1 MTKLGCRCLSAVPL
15 TALVCLLL
23 RTPAP
28 GHAQQQHPSASPAA
42 GGAAPQTSSPAH
54 PLSSPPLPLS
64 LRPGFLGTQNHV
76 NREAYFNGSAWARI
90 STYRSLWGQ
99 VGLSFRACRA
109 GGGVG
114 GGGELFS
121 MRSTNGIVLT
131 LSVGPESLSLVISLT
146 RPPPSGSPS
155 SGGPRRQEVMISAH
169 LLDNAWHTVELVQRL
184 GELVLS
190 VTGVGGGGPNG
201 GPGRK
206 ESLLVANTSRNPEFL
221 VLNAIDQGA
230 VLIGQGFRG
239 CILEGP
245 GIVLNSTNVQ
255 YHHVQWG
262 PCPLHANSCEVNDY
276 CFNEP
281 CMRHGICISRSDH
294 YECRCAA
301 RYSGNNCEKDNG
313 SPCERDGFRPCLNN
327 GICQEDPMGNYTC
340 TCGPRFTGEH
350 CETEVSPHLC
360 DNNPCHNN
368 GTCHVS
374 QNGNQY
380 ECICPPGFT
389 GLDCS
394 INIDECAS
402 SPCQHGGI
410 CIDGANTYSCQ
421 CARTGYQG
429 VNCEI
434 NINECEENPCQNR
447 GICFDN
453 YGSYT
458 CQCNPGYGGQN
469 CELVLEECS
478 SHPCQNAG
486 ICLDLVGGFECRC
499 SPGYRG
505 VTCEIEIDECEVPLG
520 QSPLCPYP
528 NSMCL
533 DGVGTYQ
540 CVCMPGYLGV
550 PPNCTEGVPCSTTPC
565 LNGGTC
571 YTYPGSSSDLDGAQI
586 CVCPP
591 GFTGADCGNKMAGI
605 RSAGIGNIRPSSASR
620 SANGVVTSSVGLL
633 HLQNAGPGRC
643 GALGRGCENGGT
655 CLGDTCVCPE
665 HFTGRTCEALVRCEA
680 NPCLHSTSCKDYT
693 GGYYCA
699 CEPGWIGSNCD
710 LDVNECQSDPCRN
723 GASCTDSINS
733 FSCSC
738 LPGFTGKMCEVSI
751 DECASSPCLNGGT
764 CEDRINGYVCNCA
777 QAFMGE
783 RCEREFD
790 PCAAFTPCQ
799 NNATCVTKRSRREYY
814 CECAPGFEGL
824 HCENNV
830 NDCLRAS
837 CPSDKVCVD
846 GVGGYECKCPE
857 GFTGENCLVDID
869 HCLSKPCQ
877 NNGTCRDGVTNYTCI
892 CPPGYT
898 GRNCESDI
906 DECGISTQLCNNGI
920 CLNTEGS
927 YQCFCRPGFSGD
939 HCDLDFDE
947 CLSRPCRNGATCENK
962 INGYNCIC
970 TPGYTGKDCG
980 TNINECESNP
990 CQYGSTCIDEIAS
1003 YTCVCPAGLTGQL
1016 CETNIDDCESNPCLN
1031 NGTCVDGMNEYTCN
1045 CTGTGFEGEHC
1056 ENNVDDCAPTS
1067 PCLNGAPCVDDINDY
1082 SCTCFPGYTGKNCEI
1097 DINECEPSP
1106 CQYGGTC
1113 LQRSNV
1119 SLYAS
1124 SGQYSILAMTSSVS
1138 YGSPQTARINL
1149 PFSLP
1154 PIFNKEFSPAN
1165 AAGYECICPRGLVGR
1180 DCEENVN
1187 ECASSPCANG
1197 ACVDRVDGFTCE
1209 CEPGFEGERCEI
1221 EIDECLRYNP
1231 CVHGNCLDQ
1240 RADYQCECFPGYGGR
1255 NCSQELI
1262 GCRGHPCENNGS
1274 CTPYL
1279 EGEVHHRFN
1288 CTCPQ
1293 GFRGKMCER
1302 PTTMSL
1308 TGSSYVLVNSAG
1320 GREEGYDVQLRFRT
1334 TLQSGLLA
1342 IGRGLTYYILELAGG
1357 RLNLH
1362 SSLLNKWE
1370 GVIIGSRL
1378 DNGNWQK
1385 VFVAVN
1391 ASHLVLA
1398 ANEEQTIYPI
1408 TLVEGS
1414 SNQFTSFPITYIGGA
1429 VSTLRRLAHGPPSFI
1444 GCIQDIAVNGAWV
1457 LPGTTKA
1464 EEEMDHGDEHP
1475 TSDPSSGDG
1484 VTERNGVTDSH
1495 GLADGDGENQ
1505 ESGSGKSVVTYG
1517 PTLHRDG
1524 EDVAETTGLNGT
1536 EPTVK
1541 LEMVDIGC
1549 PREPQCDP
1557 NPCHSGGHCTDLW
1570 RDFKCNCERPY
1581 LGHTCQY
1588 NMTAATFGHES
1599 TGASL
1604 VAVRVGDEA
1613 RRAVRSVVNI
1623 SMFIRTRQSTSGCCI
1638 FHLGSSL
1645 PPPSAQAIAQGL
1657 PGTSSIGGGNSVGRG
1672 QPPLLPLPLVSPSII
1687 GPPDESLISAQLEG
1701 GELLVRIKLNSTPE
1715 AYTVGGVRLDDGNNH
1730 LIQVVREVTLVQVKI
1745 NGTEYF
1751 RKTISA
1757 TGKLNAQVLYL
1768 GGMPSYAHL
1777 SSTPSPSGAPQHLE
1791 TLPQLQHH
1799 TVSASG
1805 GLDSIDD
1812 GHDERFVR
1820 QAMGGIVNSDIDL
1833 SPQTGPEALTGSL
1846 PYFKGIIQ
1854 DVQISNG
1861 NRTMVVEFFPLRVKD
1876 LEIPPPFGNVSFV
1889 GGRVLEGVVSDDS
1902 CVSDPC
1908 LHNGTCRITWNDFD
1922 MSWKEGYCLTPDGQI
1937 RNEQICLP
1945 HVMRCNCP
1953 RGYKGKRC
1961 EEMEFCQLQE
1971 CPPGGTCRNLEGG
1984 YECVANVTFAGH
1996 NSTLRYVYHKSAS
2009 KSDEDESPLDTIELT
2024 YWSKAGGTLLY
2035 IGAANGDGDGS
2046 AEYFS
2051 LTATDS
2057 GHVTAA
2063 WQLSNGVVD
2072 GSALDTYHQSV
2083 EVEIRENWAKVFV
2096 EVMKDG
2102 TLSLRLKPLSSAS
2115 EDLTPLVPID
2125 DVRSQVTSSMMGTGP
2140 LPPTLPITPEDLGSA
2155 STHQGNFSL
2164 SAWRRLVKNGVVELG
2179 GGRGVMASDKNPFYY
2194 VSMTTSEDRNDVD
2207 YKAAGTGKAKNS
2219 ALGPSPP
2226 LKGCLG
2232 EVRIGG
2238 LLLPYF
2244 TSSEL
2249 GYPHPD
2255 AERFELLPPA
2265 VTADLSGLK
2274 NRTVVETGCVLCF
2287 EGQCKNGGHCT
2298 DPTRSPK
2305 CDCAPGFEGPDD
2317 GCETNIDECVLKPE
2331 DIPEMPGKGPRGE
2344 KDIVEKNDLP
2354 PPLPRYSGHNCQNGA
2369 TCRDAIANYT
2379 CECAPGWQGWLCD
2392 QKIDECASNPCLNG
2406 GNCTDKIAHF
2416 ECTCP
2421 EDFIGDRCENPKL
2434 KTCESDPCF
2443 TNGSSC
2449 IDEPNPKTG
2458 DNFTCICA
2466 EGYDEPYC
2474 KDPFCHVNPCLN
2486 GGMCNVSE
2494 ELPPHC
2500 VCLPGFVGKH
2510 CEIDIDECA
2519 SHPCMHKGHC
2529 INQIN
2534 QYTCNCSGTGYM
2546 GENCELDIDECA
2558 LTADLCG
2565 FSGKICINIDGG
2577 FLCQCNPG
2585 LCGDDCSLPDPC
2597 VSNPCEVDELCSANC
2612 TTEPDFVC
2620 IVPFDESSTSTDG
2633 SLTGD
2638 VEAAGIS
2645 PSDVVIIVVS
2655 IIGAFVVLG
2664 GGAGLT
2670 AFLVMARKKRATRG
2684 TYSPSQ
2690 QEYCN
2695 PRVEM
2700 DNVLK
2705 PPPEERL
2712 I

>member
-1 MTKLGCRCLSAVPL
+1 MDCHDCGRRRRHFHLRHLAVPL
-15 TALVCLLL
+15 TAVLCLLL
-23 RTPAP
+23 RTAP
-28 GHAQQQHPSASPAA
+28 CGGQQHSASPAP
-42 GGAAPQTSSPAH
+42 GGVPPQAAPSHQQA
-54 PLSSPPLPLS
+54 SPPLPL
-64 LRPGFLGTQNHV
+64 RPPFLVAQNHFY
-76 NREAYFNGSAWARI
+76 REAYFNGSAWARI
-90 STYRSLWGQ
+90 PPNYGSLRGQ
-99 VGLSFRACRA
+99 VGLSFRACGA
-109 GGGVG
+109 GGGTG

-121 MRSTNGIVLT
+121 QRSTNGIVLT
-131 LSVGPESLSLVISLT
+131 LSVGPEGLALVVTVT
-146 RPPPSGSPS
+146 RPLPSGSPAN
-155 SGGPRRQEVMISAH
+155 GGLRRQEVMISAY

-190 VTGVGGGGPNG
+190 VTGVGGGGPSG

-206 ESLLVANTSRNPEFL
+206 ESLLVANASRNPEFL
-221 VLNAIDQGA
+221 VLGSSLGNSIEQGA
-230 VLIGQGFRG
+230 VLIGKGFRG

-245 GIVLNSTNVQ
+245 GIVLNSSSVQ
-255 YHHVQWG
+255 SHHVQWG
-262 PCPLHANSCEVNDY
+262 PCPLHANSCEVIDY
-276 CFNEP
+276 CFHEP
-281 CMRHGICISRSDH
+281 CMRHGICISRPDR

-301 RYSGNNCEKDNG
+301 RYSGNNCEIDMG
-313 SPCERDGFRPCLNN
+313 SPCEREGFRPCKNN

-340 TCGPRFTGEH
+340 TCEPRYTGQH

-360 DNNPCHNN
+360 DNNPCRNN

-410 CIDGANTYSCQ
+410 CKDGANSYTCQ

-434 NINECEENPCQNR
+434 NINECEENPCQHR
-447 GICFDN
+447 GLCFDN

-469 CELVLEECS
+469 CELNLKECS

-486 ICLDLVGGFECRC
+486 FCLDLVGGFECHC
-499 SPGYRG
+499 LNGYRG
-505 VTCEIEIDECEVPLG
+505 LTCEIEIDECEVPLG
-520 QSPLCPYP
+520 QTPHCPYP

-533 DGVGTYQ
+533 DGVGSYQ
-540 CVCMPGYLGV
+540 CVCMPGYLGI
-550 PPNCTEGVPCSTTPC
+550 PPNCTEGVHCSTTPC

-571 YTYPGSSSDLDGAQI
+571 YTYPGSPPESDGAQI
-586 CVCPP
+586 CVCP
-591 GFTGADCGNKMAGI
+591 
-605 RSAGIGNIRPSSASR
+605 
-620 SANGVVTSSVGLL
+620 
-633 HLQNAGPGRC
+633 
-643 GALGRGCENGGT
+643 
-655 CLGDTCVCPE
+655 
-665 HFTGRTCEALVRCEA
+665 
-680 NPCLHSTSCKDYT
+680 
-693 GGYYCA
+693 
-699 CEPGWIGSNCD
+699 
-710 LDVNECQSDPCRN
+710 
-723 GASCTDSINS
+723 
-733 FSCSC
+733 
-738 LPGFTGKMCEVSI
+738 PGFTGKMCEVSI

-764 CEDRINGYVCNCA
+764 CEDRIDGYVCNCT
-777 QAFMGE
+777 QEFMGE
-783 RCEREFD
+783 RCEREYD

-830 NDCLRAS
+830 NDCLRAN

-846 GVGGYECKCPE
+846 GVGGYECRCPE
-857 GFTGENCLVDID
+857 GFTGDNCSVDID
-869 HCLSKPCQ
+869 HCLSRPCH
-877 NNGTCRDGVTNYTCI
+877 NNGTCRDGLTNYTCI

-906 DECGISTQLCNNGI
+906 NECEISTQLCNHGI

-947 CLSRPCRNGATCENK
+947 CLSRPCLNGATCENK

-970 TPGYTGKDCG
+970 TPGYAGKDCG

-990 CQYGSTCIDEIAS
+990 CQYGSTCIDEVAS
-1003 YTCVCPAGLTGQL
+1003 YTCVCPAGLTGSL

-1031 NGTCVDGMNEYTCN
+1031 SGICVDGMNEYTCN

-1082 SCTCFPGYTGKNCEI
+1082 SCTCFPGYSGKNCEI

-1124 SGQYSILAMTSSVS
+1124 SGGYSILAMTSSVS

-1149 PFSLP
+1149 PFTLP
-1154 PIFNKEFSPAN
+1154 PIFNKEFSPAA

-1197 ACVDRVDGFTCE
+1197 ACRDRVDGFTCE

-1231 CVHGNCLDQ
+1231 CVHGNCLDL
-1240 RADYQCECFPGYGGR
+1240 RADYQCECSLGYGGR
-1255 NCSQELI
+1255 NCSKELI
-1262 GCRGHPCENNGS
+1262 GCRGHPCKNNGS

-1370 GVIIGSRL
+1370 GVVIGSRL
-1378 DNGNWQK
+1378 NDGNWQK
-1385 VFVAVN
+1385 VFVATN

-1408 TLVEGS
+1408 TLLEGS
-1414 SNQFTSFPITYIGGA
+1414 SNQFTSFPITYIGGS

-1457 LPGTTKA
+1457 LPGTDKM
-1464 EEEMDHGDEHP
+1464 EEEAEDENHGDGHLNGDSI
-1475 TSDPSSGDG
+1475 TNDNAGDG
-1484 VTERNGVTDSH
+1484 NAVTDGH
-1495 GLADGDGENQ
+1495 TINGGDTDNND
-1505 ESGSGKSVVTYG
+1505 ESGSSRDVVTYG

-1570 RDFKCNCERPY
+1570 RDFRCNCERPY

-1613 RRAVRSVVNI
+1613 RRAVRSTVNI

-1638 FHLGSSL
+1638 FHLGSSS
-1645 PPPSAQAIAQGL
+1645 PPPSAQAITQLGPPTLGGIPTASALQGL
-1657 PGTSSIGGGNSVGRG
+1657 PGASLSTIGVGNPGGRGVG

-1730 LIQVVREVTLVQVKI
+1730 LIQVVREVTLVQVRI

-1768 GGMPSYAHL
+1768 GGMPSYTHL
-1777 SSTPSPSGAPQHLE
+1777 SSTPTPGGAPQHLE

-1799 TVSASG
+1799 GVSASG
-1805 GLDSIDD
+1805 ALDSIED

-1820 QAMGGIVNSDIDL
+1820 QAMGGIVNSDVDI

-1876 LEIPPPFGNVSFV
+1876 LNIPPPFGNVSFI

-1908 LHNGTCRITWNDFD
+1908 LHNGTCRITWNDF
-1922 MSWKEGYCLTPDGQI
+1922 E
-1937 RNEQICLP
+1937 
-1945 HVMRCNCP
+1945 CNCP

-1996 NSTLRYVYHKSAS
+1996 NSTLRYVYHKSSS
-2009 KSDEDESPLDTIELT
+2009 KSDEEESSLDTIELT

-2035 IGAANGDGDGS
+2035 IGSANGDGDANS
-2046 AEYFS
+2046 EYFS
-2051 LTATDS
+2051 LTATAS
-2057 GHVTAA
+2057 GRVTAA
-2063 WQLSNGVVD
+2063 WQLTNGISD
-2072 GSALDTYHQSV
+2072 GSTVDTFHQSV
-2083 EVEIRENWAKVFV
+2083 EEEIREHWAKVWV
-2096 EVMKDG
+2096 EVTKDG

-2115 EDLTPLVPID
+2115 DDPTILVPID
-2125 DVRSQVTSSMMGTGP
+2125 DVRSQVSSSMMGTGP
-2140 LPPTLPITPEDLGSA
+2140 LSPTLPIAQEELGSA
-2155 STHQGNFSL
+2155 SAHRGNFSI
-2164 SAWRRLVKNGVVELG
+2164 SAWRRLVKNGIVELG
-2179 GGRGVMASDKNPFYY
+2179 GGKVGVEGEKNPYYY
-2194 VSMTTSEDRNDVD
+2194 VSMTTAEEGNDVD
-2207 YKAAGTGKAKNS
+2207 YKAAGTGKVKNP
-2219 ALGPSPP
+2219 ALVSSLP

-2265 VTADLSGLK
+2265 VTADLSGEK
-2274 NRTVVETGCVLCF
+2274 NQTVVETGCVLCF
-2287 EGQCKNGGHCT
+2287 EGQCKNGGHCN
-2298 DPTRSPK
+2298 DPTRSSK
-2305 CDCAPGFEGPDD
+2305 CDCAAGFEGPDD

-2331 DIPEMPGKGPRGE
+2331 DIPDMPGKGPRGE
-2344 KDIVEKNDLP
+2344 KEVLEKNDLP

-2379 CECAPGWQGWLCD
+2379 CECTPGWQGWLCD

-2421 EDFIGDRCENPKL
+2421 EDFVGVRCENPKL
-2434 KTCESDPCF
+2434 KTCESNPCF

-2449 IDEPNPKTG
+2449 IDEPNVKTAE
-2458 DNFTCICA
+2458 NFTCICA
-2466 EGYDEPYC
+2466 EGYEEPYC
-2474 KDPFCHVNPCLN
+2474 KDPFCLVQPCLN
-2486 GGMCNVSE
+2486 GGICNVTE

-2500 VCLPGFVGKH
+2500 VCIPGFMGKH
-2510 CEIDIDECA
+2510 CEIDVDECA
-2519 SHPCMHKGHC
+2519 SHPCMHKGQC

-2534 QYTCNCSGTGYM
+2534 QYACNCSETGYM
-2546 GENCELDIDECA
+2546 GDNCELDIDECA

-2597 VSNPCEVDELCSANC
+2597 TSNPCEDDDLCSANC
-2612 TTEPDFVC
+2612 TTQPDFVC
-2620 IVPFDESSTSTDG
+2620 ISPFDVGSSST
-2633 SLTGD
+2633 D
-2638 VEAAGIS
+2638 VGVTEGVDTAGITT
-2645 PSDVVIIVVS
+2645 SDVIIIVVS
-2655 IIGAFVVLG
+2655 IIGAFVLLG